1 MSKLGLIIA
10 SLSLLVMSHGVFA
23 EFKEGQDYWK
33 IKGVD
38 DIAVAAGDN
47 LYFTW
52 LGCDSCRKIEGELS
66 AELEGFEVVPLI
78 ARQNWRPA
86 AKAFYAIQILGGDA
100 EAWQK
105 LKQQVEDKTLD
116 PTDQKALFAAIIE
129 LGFDKE
135 DVIDLLE
142 DRVLYQRIN
151 QAEALAN
158 NYDIKYVPTV
168 VVKGQYATDARSTM
182 TVKKFSEVISYLKS
196 L

>member
-1 MSKLGLIIA
+1 MSKLCSIIS
-10 SLSLLVMSHGVFA
+10 SLGLLVMSVGACA

-33 IKGVD
+33 IKNVD
-38 DIAVAAGDN
+38 EISVATDDN

-52 LGCDSCRKIEGELS
+52 LGCDSCRKIEVQLS
-66 AELEGFEVVPLI
+66 AQLEGFEVIPLI

-100 EAWQK
+100 DAWNR
-105 LKQQVEDKTLD
+105 LKQQVENKTLD

-129 LGFDKE
+129 LGFEKE
-135 DVIDLLE
+135 VVIELLE
-142 DRVLYQRIN
+142 DRELYHRIN
-151 QAEALAN
+151 QAEALAK
-158 NYDIKYVPTV
+158 NYGIQYVPTV
-168 VVKGQYATDARSTM
+168 VIKGQYATDARSTM